1 VTASH
6 IPPSSGHA
14 SSASTNGNGRGPG
27 HHGEGDADAL
37 LEGPAP
43 TRGERLL
50 ALTEPG
56 PLTIRW
62 GLVTIV
68 SLVIAG
74 VLTIAL
80 GGAPTYDPWAWI
92 IWGREIIHGDLV
104 TTAGPS
110 WKPLPM
116 IFTIPFA
123 FFGDAAPDLWMWIAR
138 ATALIGIV
146 AVADL
151 AARLGGRLAAALAA
165 VAITLMPLYYAY
177 GVQGSSEGALV
188 LVCCLAAT
196 SWMDDKRTAAF
207 WWLVAAALLR
217 PEAWFFVAAV
227 GIERLWASP
236 KRLAWIGPAGALV
249 LASWLVPEK
258 IGSGAYLRAATRAH
272 DPNPESAAFAKSP
285 TLEVL
290 GSMGNLMLWLPLI
303 GVICAVVLGVWS
315 WRRGVTGTVGDGDGA
330 GDDAAAERSAGANG
344 LMSRAILR
352 KALFLTALA
361 VGWIA
366 IVAAMTEGGYAGN
379 PRYLAAPLGLM
390 TAVGLAG
397 VAWLIR
403 VLARSGAASVGELL
417 VMAALVV
424 MVIVAGLRLPGRT
437 EEITYQSANRNQLI
451 AMEKVPGFRA
461 ELLACGP
468 LVAHPLMVPPIAW
481 TFRLHI
487 EDVISD
493 EPAPRSATYVVGT
506 NAASRPIRPR
516 IPTRVPLEELQRS
529 SQITVVRSCTP

>member
-1 VTASH
+1 MTASH
-6 IPPSSGHA
+6 LPPRNGHVP
-14 SSASTNGNGRGPG
+14 SSASTNGNGAVPG
-27 HHGEGDADAL
+27 RTGSGDADEP

-43 TRGERLL
+43 TRGERLV

-62 GLVTIV
+62 GLVVIA

-74 VLTIAL
+74 VLTAAL

-123 FFGDAAPDLWMWIAR
+123 LFGEAAPDLWMWIAR

-196 SWMDDKRTAAF
+196 SWMDERRTAAF

-217 PEAWFFVAAV
+217 PEAWFFVAVV
-227 GIERLWASP
+227 GIERLWNSP
-236 KRLAWIGPAGALV
+236 KRITWIGASGLVV
-249 LASWLVPEK
+249 LAAWLVPEK

-303 GVICAVVLGVWS
+303 GVGCALVLGFVA
-315 WRRGVTGTVGDGDGA
+315 WRRQDAEDGGWAID
-330 GDDAAAERSAGANG
+330 RSV
-344 LMSRAILR
+344 LR
-352 KALFLTALA
+352 KALFLSALA
-361 VGWIA
+361 AGWIA

-390 TAVGLAG
+390 AAVGLAG
-397 VAWLIR
+397 IAWLVR
-403 VLARSGAASVGELL
+403 QLGRSGAASVGELL
-417 VMAALVV
+417 VMGALVV
-424 MVIVAGLRLPGRT
+424 MVIVAALRLPGRT
-437 EEITYQSANRNQLI
+437 EEITYQSANRAQLTS
-451 AMEKVPGFRA
+451 MEHVDGFRK

-481 TFRLHI
+481 TFDLHM

-493 EPAPRSATYVVGT
+493 EPAPPVATYVLGT
-506 NAASRPIRPR
+506 NAASRPVRPKV
-516 IPTRVPLEELQRS
+516 PTGVPLDELRRT
-529 SQITVVRSCTP
+529 SQITVVRNCTP